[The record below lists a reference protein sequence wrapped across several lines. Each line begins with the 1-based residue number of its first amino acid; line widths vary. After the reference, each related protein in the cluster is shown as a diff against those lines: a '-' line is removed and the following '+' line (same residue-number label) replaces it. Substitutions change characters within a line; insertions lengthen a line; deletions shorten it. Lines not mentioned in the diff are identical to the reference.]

1 MVMRTVDGS
10 RQTGQMHERAEQE
23 TIVAQTGLMSVP
35 TDRLPSLEG
44 EKGRLPSVE
53 GPAPLIGRPPSLEG
67 APLRGDPSVPQL
79 VLTSGQM
86 APGIQGAQL
95 IIPTAQGVTVQP
107 IIAIPAALVAGGLAQ
122 LCLSAG
128 HVLAATPANLQA
140 LAASAGMEPAP
151 PSRPGPQSPAHV
163 TRVGQA
169 LSVSMG
175 PAYSQSAICRQKMC
189 VQKMG
194 NITGIPPL
202 KKRKRRTSF
211 TPQALEAL
219 NAHFARNTHP
229 TGHEI
234 THLASRLGYERE
246 VVRIWFCNKRQALKS
261 TVRLVTGRT
270 GRGSPPGAGREE
282 PRRPLT
288 EPGQPRS
295 PGS

>member
-1 MVMRTVDGS
+1 M
-10 RQTGQMHERAEQE
+10 EQ
-23 TIVAQTGLMSVP
+23 
-35 TDRLPSLEG
+35 
-44 EKGRLPSVE
+44 
-53 GPAPLIGRPPSLEG
+53 
-67 APLRGDPSVPQL
+67 
-79 VLTSGQM
+79 
-86 APGIQGAQL
+86 
-95 IIPTAQGVTVQP
+95 
-107 IIAIPAALVAGGLAQ
+107 
-122 LCLSAG
+122 
-128 HVLAATPANLQA
+128 
-140 LAASAGMEPAP
+140 AP
-151 PSRPGPQSPAHV
+151 PSRPGSQLSAHITRCGQEAVEAPPVSSAAIQSGRPRSSPVTVDSRSVHIGGDPALTDRAAPYTVPTSPAGVHSPESLTEDDNEPTV
-163 TRVGQA
+163 RQATGADVDGVDLQQVKEFARVFKMRRLSLGLTQTQVGQA

-175 PAYSQSAICRQKMC
+175 PAYSQSAICRFENLDITPKSAQKIKPILEKWLQEAEAMYRQKMC

-194 NITGIPPL
+194 NLTGIPPL

-246 VVRIWFCNKRQALKS
+246 VIRIWFCNKRQALKS